1 MQTERQLRL
10 PDVRHMIGYGTTKIY
25 EGMKTALF
33 QRGGKMA
40 ELHIGWRAKSS
51 VGFLKPQK
59 PLAKIK
65 AGIKAGIKRNN

>member
-1 MQTERQLRL
+1 M
-10 PDVRHMIGYGTTKIY
+10 VGYGTTKIY

-59 PLAKIK
+59 PPAKIK
-65 AGIKAGIKRNN
+65 AGIKAGIKSNN

>member
-25 EGMKTALF
+25 EGMKTALS

-40 ELHIGWRAKSS
+40 ELHTGWRAKSS

-59 PLAKIK
+59 LPAKIK
-65 AGIKAGIKRNN
+65 AGIKLGIKGSH

>member
-1 MQTERQLRL
+1 MA
-10 PDVRHMIGYGTTKIY
+10 GYGTTKIY

-51 VGFLKPQK
+51 VRFLKPQK
-59 PLAKIK
+59 PPAKIK
-65 AGIKAGIKRNN
+65 AGIRAGIKSNNLKI

>member
-1 MQTERQLRL
+1 M
-10 PDVRHMIGYGTTKIY
+10 VGYGTTKIY

-51 VGFLKPQK
+51 VRFLKPQK
-59 PLAKIK
+59 PPAKIK
-65 AGIKAGIKRNN
+65 AGIRAGIKSNNLKI

>member
-1 MQTERQLRL
+1 MQTERRLRL
-10 PDVRHMIGYGTTKIY
+10 PNVRHMIGYGTTKIY

-59 PLAKIK
+59 PPAKIK
-65 AGIKAGIKRNN
+65 AGIKAVLRVII

>member
-1 MQTERQLRL
+1 M
-10 PDVRHMIGYGTTKIY
+10 
-25 EGMKTALF
+25 ALF

-59 PLAKIK
+59 PPAKIK
-65 AGIKAGIKRNN
+65 AGIKAGIKSNN